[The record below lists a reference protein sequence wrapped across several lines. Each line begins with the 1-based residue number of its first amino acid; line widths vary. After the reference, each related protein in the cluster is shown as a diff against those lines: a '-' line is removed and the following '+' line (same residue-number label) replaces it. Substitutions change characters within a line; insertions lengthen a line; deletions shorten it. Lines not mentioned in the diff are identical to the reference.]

1 MSEPFRI
8 VVVGG
13 GMAGLGAARVL
24 EAARAEDPAVDWQL
38 YEQDPRLGGKVH
50 TVRRDGFVVEGGP
63 DSAIIEKPWPI
74 TTAREVGIGDR
85 FLDCNEDIRKSFVFT
100 RGSLH
105 ELPEGIIL
113 MVPTRMVPFAMSR
126 LMTWPGKV
134 RMGLDLI
141 LPRGGAATAGPAGPV
156 GSALDESLGDFVRR
170 RLGREALQ
178 RIAEPIVAGIHAGD
192 PEQMSV
198 RATFPMFLDMERE
211 HRSLILAMLKR
222 RKARQKAAAAR
233 LAGAPGAAGG
243 PGGAQGG
250 ARPAGPKSYFYSF
263 KGGLQDL
270 SDAVVASLPA
280 ERLHAGV
287 GVKSMAECGAGCG
300 ARPGSGAYAL
310 ELSDGTR
317 LVADAVVLATPAWAS
332 GDLLRPVAPLAAADL
347 SSIEYVT
354 TATASVAFRR
364 DQVGHDLKGF
374 GFVVPR
380 AEDRPVMA
388 TTWSS
393 SKFDGRAPAGHVLL
407 RSFLGR
413 AGREAAAQLDDDEMA
428 AVVRA
433 ELREIM
439 GIIGGARVRRD
450 LPLAARHAAVPGG
463 PRRAGRAHRGRRR
476 PGAGHR
482 ARRRRLPRH
491 RHRRLPA
498 RGRGRRGARPRAR
511 PRPPRGRDPA
521 AAAGPPRRRRPG
533 GLTGARKATRGTSHA
548 RVVCVGS
555 CLIPPAQ
562 VVVRFPRVQERVREC
577 SRRVRDVVHGLR
589 GDTGRG
595 DLFRAASRFA

>member
-1 MSEPFRI
+1 VPCTGRASRTRIREAVSAATPDTSNGPAAAGGERGRPFRI

-24 EAARAEDPAVDWQL
+24 EAARAQDASVDWHL
-38 YEQDPRLGGKVH
+38 YEQDPRFGGKVQ

-126 LMTWPGKV
+126 LMTWPGKM

-141 LPRGGAATAGPAGPV
+141 LPRGGAATAGAAGV
-156 GSALDESLGDFVRR
+156 SGQALDESLGDFVRR
-170 RLGREALQ
+170 RLGKEALQ

-198 RATFPMFLDMERE
+198 RATFPMFLDMELE
-211 HRSLILAMLKR
+211 YRSLILAMLKR

-233 LAGAPGAAGG
+233 TAGAAPGASGSSSAGG
-243 PGGAQGG
+243 S
-250 ARPAGPKSYFYSF
+250 RPPGPKSYFYSF
-263 KGGLQDL
+263 KTGLQDL
-270 SDAVVASLPA
+270 SDAIVASLPA
-280 ERLHAGV
+280 DRLHAGA
-287 GVKSMAECGAGCG
+287 GVTTMTECGAGCG
-300 ARPGSGAYAL
+300 ARAGSGAYAL
-310 ELSDGTR
+310 QLSDGTR
-317 LVADAVVLATPAWAS
+317 VVADAVVLATPAWAS
-332 GDLLRPVAPLAAADL
+332 GDLLRVVAPLAAADL
-347 SSIEYVT
+347 STIDYVS
-354 TATASVAFRR
+354 TATASIAFKA

-393 SKFDGRAPAGHVLL
+393 SKFDGRAPEGRVLL

-428 AVVRA
+428 AVVRS
-433 ELREIM
+433 ELRDIM
-439 GIIGGARVRRD
+439 GISAEPEFVEIFRWPRGMPQYRVGHVELVAHIEAAVARVPGIELAGGAYHGIGIGDCLREGSAAAERALEHVRGLPEDEIPLLPPD
-450 LPLAARHAAVPGG
+450 LPAA
-463 PRRAGRAHRGRRR
+463 
-476 PGAGHR
+476 
-482 ARRRRLPRH
+482 
-491 RHRRLPA
+491 
-498 RGRGRRGARPRAR
+498 
-511 PRPPRGRDPA
+511 D
-521 AAAGPPRRRRPG
+521 
-533 GLTGARKATRGTSHA
+533 GL
-548 RVVCVGS
+548 
-555 CLIPPAQ
+555 
-562 VVVRFPRVQERVREC
+562 E
-577 SRRVRDVVHGLR
+577 D
-589 GDTGRG
+589 
-595 DLFRAASRFA
+595 

>member
-1 MSEPFRI
+1 VSAATPDRSNGPAGAGSAGPGGGERGRPFRI

-24 EAARAEDPAVDWQL
+24 EAARAQDASVDWQL
-38 YEQDPRLGGKVH
+38 YEQDPRFGGKVQ

-74 TTAREVGIGDR
+74 TAAREVGIGDR

-100 RGSLH
+100 RGRLH

-126 LMTWPGKV
+126 LMTWPGKL
-134 RMGLDLI
+134 RMSLDLI
-141 LPRGGAATAGPAGPV
+141 LPRGGAATAGAAGGAGP
-156 GSALDESLGDFVRR
+156 ALDESLGDFVRR

-222 RKARQKAAAAR
+222 RKARQNAAAAR
-233 LAGAPGAAGG
+233 ATGPAPGASGSAPGSGAAAGG
-243 PGGAQGG
+243 S
-250 ARPAGPKSYFYSF
+250 RPPGPKSYFYSF
-263 KGGLQDL
+263 KTGLQDL
-270 SDAVVASLPA
+270 SDAIVASLPA

-287 GVKSMAECGAGCG
+287 GVTTMTECGAGCG
-300 ARPGSGAYAL
+300 ARAGSGAYAL
-310 ELSDGTR
+310 QLGDGTR
-317 LVADAVVLATPAWAS
+317 VVADAVVLATPAWAS
-332 GDLLRPVAPLAAADL
+332 GDLLRAVAPLAAADL
-347 SSIEYVT
+347 SSIDYVS
-354 TATASVAFRR
+354 TATASVAFKA

-393 SKFDGRAPAGHVLL
+393 SKFDGRAPEGRVLL

-428 AVVRA
+428 AVVRS

-439 GIIGGARVRRD
+439 GISAEPEFVEIFRWPRGMPQYRVGHVELVAHIEAAVARVPGIELAGGAYHGIGIGDCLREGSAAAERALEHVRGLPEDAIPLLPPD
-450 LPLAARHAAVPGG
+450 LPAA
-463 PRRAGRAHRGRRR
+463 
-476 PGAGHR
+476 
-482 ARRRRLPRH
+482 
-491 RHRRLPA
+491 
-498 RGRGRRGARPRAR
+498 
-511 PRPPRGRDPA
+511 D
-521 AAAGPPRRRRPG
+521 
-533 GLTGARKATRGTSHA
+533 GL
-548 RVVCVGS
+548 
-555 CLIPPAQ
+555 
-562 VVVRFPRVQERVREC
+562 E
-577 SRRVRDVVHGLR
+577 D
-589 GDTGRG
+589 
-595 DLFRAASRFA
+595 

>member
-1 MSEPFRI
+1 MNGGRPFRI

-24 EAARAEDPAVDWQL
+24 ESARAQDASVDWHL
-38 YEQDPRLGGKVH
+38 YEQDPRFGGKVQ

-126 LMTWPGKV
+126 LMTWPGKM

-141 LPRGGAATAGPAGPV
+141 LPRGGAATAGAG
-156 GSALDESLGDFVRR
+156 GASGQALDESLGDFVRR
-170 RLGREALQ
+170 RLGKEALQ

-198 RATFPMFLDMERE
+198 RATFPMFLDMELE
-211 HRSLILAMLKR
+211 YRSLILAMLKR
-222 RKARQKAAAAR
+222 RKARQQAAAAR
-233 LAGAPGAAGG
+233 AAGPAGSAPGT
-243 PGGAQGG
+243 PGSGS
-250 ARPAGPKSYFYSF
+250 RPPGPKSYFYSF
-263 KGGLQDL
+263 KTGLQDL
-270 SDAVVASLPA
+270 SDAIVASLPA
-280 ERLHAGV
+280 DRLHAGN
-287 GVKSMAECGAGCG
+287 GVTTMTECGAGCG
-300 ARPGSGAYAL
+300 ARAGSGAYAL
-310 ELSDGTR
+310 QLSDGTR
-317 LVADAVVLATPAWAS
+317 VVADAVVLATPAWAS
-332 GDLLRPVAPLAAADL
+332 GDLLRGVAPLAAADL
-347 SSIEYVT
+347 SSIDYVS
-354 TATASVAFRR
+354 TATASIAFRA

-393 SKFDGRAPAGHVLL
+393 SKFDGRAPEGRVLL

-428 AVVRA
+428 AVVRS

-439 GIIGGARVRRD
+439 GISAEPEFVEIFRWPRGMPQYRVGHVELVAHIEAAVARVPGIELAGGAYHGIGIGDCLREGSAAAERALEHVRGLPEDEIPLLPPD
-450 LPLAARHAAVPGG
+450 LPAA
-463 PRRAGRAHRGRRR
+463 
-476 PGAGHR
+476 
-482 ARRRRLPRH
+482 
-491 RHRRLPA
+491 
-498 RGRGRRGARPRAR
+498 
-511 PRPPRGRDPA
+511 D
-521 AAAGPPRRRRPG
+521 
-533 GLTGARKATRGTSHA
+533 GL
-548 RVVCVGS
+548 
-555 CLIPPAQ
+555 
-562 VVVRFPRVQERVREC
+562 E
-577 SRRVRDVVHGLR
+577 D
-589 GDTGRG
+589 
-595 DLFRAASRFA
+595 